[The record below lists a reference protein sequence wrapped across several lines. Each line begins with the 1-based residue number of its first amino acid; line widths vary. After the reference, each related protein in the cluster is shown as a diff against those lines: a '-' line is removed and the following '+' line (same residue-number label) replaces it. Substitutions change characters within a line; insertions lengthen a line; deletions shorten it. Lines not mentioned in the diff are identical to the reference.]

1 MKLKELLTKTT
12 PLPWDAKKTFASDQP
27 TQSCNRIYAAHAANS
42 LPRLV
47 ESLHDML
54 ADAAKYPQLELCDH
68 HKQRLIEIISR
79 AENVKM
85 PNASNSATGDRGA
98 SPAKADGKA

>member
-12 PLPWDAKKTFASDQP
+12 PLPWPLEQFRP
-27 TQSCNRIYAAHAANS
+27 TEADCIYRNHAANS

-47 ESLHDML
+47 ESLHNIL
-54 ADAAKYPQLELCDH
+54 ADAAKYPQLALCDH

-85 PNASNSATGDRGA
+85 PNEKS
-98 SPAKADGKA
+98 